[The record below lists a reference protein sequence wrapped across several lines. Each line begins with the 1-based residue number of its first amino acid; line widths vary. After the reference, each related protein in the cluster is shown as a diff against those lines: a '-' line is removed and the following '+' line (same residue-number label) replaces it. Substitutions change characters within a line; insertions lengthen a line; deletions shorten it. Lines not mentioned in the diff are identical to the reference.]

1 MTEGALNLQH
11 RQQALEEMANGE
23 ELDILVLGGGVT
35 GAGIA
40 YDAALRGL
48 RVGIVEAQDWA
59 SGTSSRSS
67 KLVHGGLRYL
77 YQLDFKL
84 VHEALT
90 ERGLLLETTAPHLVK
105 KLPLLWPFKT
115 PVIERAYSTVGVGM
129 YDAMAQ
135 MAHRGSVPIQ
145 RHVTRKGALELVPD
159 LRRDSLIGAMVY
171 YDARVDD
178 ARLVVNLVRSAVD
191 YGALAAS
198 RTMVTDMSK
207 DATGRVTGATI
218 RDLENDKEYQV
229 RARTIINASGVW
241 TEKTEAMGGTEG
253 GLKVLA
259 SKGIHIVVPKER
271 IKGKTGMFV
280 RTEKSVLFIIRWK
293 RYWIIG
299 TTDTKYV
306 EDLRNP
312 VANKTDIDYVLDQAN
327 KVLNDPLTH
336 DDIIGVY
343 AGLRPLLQPGT
354 KDGDSAKSTKVSR
367 EHTVT
372 EAAPGLVVIAGGKLT
387 TYRPMAEDAVDFALG
402 DRAKSLK
409 SLTAT
414 TPLRGAE
421 GYHALWNRRRALA
434 SDSGLSVE
442 HIEDMLDRYGSDIEL
457 VLASIK
463 EDESLAKELQGA
475 PEYLR
480 AEVAFAVTHEGAMHL
495 EDVLCHRIR
504 LTYEHRD
511 HGLSALEEIA
521 SIMAQLLGWDDK
533 KKKFEIDSYTA
544 RVQSEEK
551 ARTATDD
558 ASSQAIRDHIG
569 DVTDFYPLKS
579 EN

>member
-1 MTEGALNLQH
+1 
-11 RQQALEEMANGE
+11 
-23 ELDILVLGGGVT
+23 
-35 GAGIA
+35 
-40 YDAALRGL
+40 
-48 RVGIVEAQDWA
+48 
-59 SGTSSRSS
+59 
-67 KLVHGGLRYL
+67 
-77 YQLDFKL
+77 
-84 VHEALT
+84 
-90 ERGLLLETTAPHLVK
+90 
-105 KLPLLWPFKT
+105 
-115 PVIERAYSTVGVGM
+115 
-129 YDAMAQ
+129 
-135 MAHRGSVPIQ
+135 
-145 RHVTRKGALELVPD
+145 
-159 LRRDSLIGAMVY
+159 
-171 YDARVDD
+171 
-178 ARLVVNLVRSAVD
+178 
-191 YGALAAS
+191 
-198 RTMVTDMSK
+198 
-207 DATGRVTGATI
+207 
-218 RDLENDKEYQV
+218 
-229 RARTIINASGVW
+229 
-241 TEKTEAMGGTEG
+241 
-253 GLKVLA
+253 
-259 SKGIHIVVPKER
+259 
-271 IKGKTGMFV
+271 
-280 RTEKSVLFIIRWK
+280 
-293 RYWIIG
+293 
-299 TTDTKYV
+299 
-306 EDLRNP
+306 
-312 VANKTDIDYVLDQAN
+312 
-327 KVLNDPLTH
+327 
-336 DDIIGVY
+336 
-343 AGLRPLLQPGT
+343 
-354 KDGDSAKSTKVSR
+354 
-367 EHTVT
+367 
-372 EAAPGLVVIAGGKLT
+372 
-387 TYRPMAEDAVDFALG
+387 MAEDAVDFALG

-434 SDSGLSVE
+434 SESGLSVE